1 MISGNGVSSSKRPS
15 SARAR
20 ARRAMTESLAGDALD
35 LFEQRGYDA
44 TSIDDICRAAEVS
57 RTTFFRYF
65 PTKEDALMGPLAD
78 VDGAVLEAFRGVP
91 DDARPWRA
99 VRSALDEIVLAY
111 TADAATTLRI
121 LNVFGGT
128 PSLGA
133 FHQAKVSRWVRLLET
148 ELFARLRLSPD
159 PTSPGPAALLGAAFA
174 CLDAALTSWA
184 HSAGAQPLPDLLDSA
199 IGALREVSPT
209 DE

>member
-1 MISGNGVSSSKRPS
+1 
-15 SARAR
+15 
-20 ARRAMTESLAGDALD
+20 MTESLAHDALT
-35 LFEQRGYDA
+35 LFEERGYDA

-78 VDGAVLEAFRGVP
+78 VDGAVLDAFRGVP

-99 VRSALDEIVLAY
+99 VRSAVDAIVQAY

-121 LNVFGGT
+121 LEVFGET

-133 FHQAKVSRWVRLLET
+133 FHQAKVSRWVRLLEP
-148 ELFARLRLSPD
+148 ELFARLRSSPD
-159 PTSPGPAALLGAAFA
+159 PTDPGPAALLGAAFA
-174 CLDAALTSWA
+174 CLDAALSAWA
-184 HSAGAQPLPDLLDSA
+184 HSAGAQRLPELLDAA
-199 IGALREVSPT
+199 IGALGEASSS